1 MKRIE
6 IYSEFQ
12 IKYNHFEDIKS
23 PETIC
28 TNKNDR
34 TKAVSSIVLN

>member
-1 MKRIE
+1 MERIE
-6 IYSEFQ
+6 IYSEFR

-34 TKAVSSIVLN
+34 TKAASSIVLI

>member
-28 TNKNDR
+28 INKNDL
-34 TKAVSSIVLN
+34 KAVSSIVLI